1 MMSPQAGEGTSTPS
15 VSLPVLVPSSKSLTG
30 TSEKTNPL
38 SFLGTAL
45 TRQVNKQSHPGQIS
59 GAHVDSLLGTL
70 LGTWN

>member
-1 MMSPQAGEGTSTPS
+1 MMSPQAGEGTSTTS

-30 TSEKTNPL
+30 TSEKRT
-38 SFLGTAL
+38 FLGTTL

-59 GAHVDSLLGTL
+59 IAHVDSLLGTL